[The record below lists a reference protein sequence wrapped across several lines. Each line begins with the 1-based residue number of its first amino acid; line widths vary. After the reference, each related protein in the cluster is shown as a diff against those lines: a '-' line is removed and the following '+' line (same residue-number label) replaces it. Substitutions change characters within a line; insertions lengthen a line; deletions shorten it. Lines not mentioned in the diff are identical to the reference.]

1 MTLSKSQYLRALQC
15 HKSLWL
21 YKHRPQLRRQPDAG
35 EESHFDT
42 GVQVGDL
49 AKGLFPGGVEIPLA

>member
-1 MTLSKSQYLRALQC
+1 MILSKSQYLRALQC
-15 HKSLWL
+15 PKSLWL
-21 YKHRPQLRRQPDAG
+21 YRHRPQLCRKPDAR
-35 EESHFDT
+35 EESLFDR